1 MKYLNTTLSS
11 SNSIAPFIARL
22 TLAFVI
28 FPHGAQ
34 KLFGWWGG
42 FGFNGTMQ
50 FFTENMGI
58 PYILALVVILVESV
72 GAVLLAL
79 GLLSRLNALLIGVT
93 MFVAMIMVTA
103 SNGFFMNWFGNQ
115 AGEGIEYHLLTIGLS
130 LLILVSG
137 GGKWSLDRL
146 LVSQNVLEIERQSET
161 A

>member
-1 MKYLNTTLSS
+1 MKYLDTILSS
-11 SNSIAPFIARL
+11 SNSVAPFIARL
-22 TLAFVI
+22 TLAIVI

-72 GAVLLAL
+72 GAVFAGFGASQSNQCLAYWRDHVR
-79 GLLSRLNALLIGVT
+79 GHDHGYRLKRILYELVWQSGRGGHRISPPHHWA
-93 MFVAMIMVTA
+93 VAPRLC
-103 SNGFFMNWFGNQ
+103 FG
-115 AGEGIEYHLLTIGLS
+115 
-130 LLILVSG
+130 
-137 GGKWSLDRL
+137 W
-146 LVSQNVLEIERQSET
+146 RQVV